1 MTWLD
6 EVHQIIDDLVE
17 GRPLEEA
24 PGRGRTLAVVVMH
37 HGQVVAEGYGVRP
50 DTPFGPGGPVQVDTA
65 LISWSVA
72 KSIAHAA
79 VGVAV
84 GDGVLQLDQPVPVAE
99 WQGTPKQA
107 ITLEHLLTMRS
118 GLRFVEDYVDDTT
131 SHCLDMLFGA
141 GVDDHAGYAA
151 ALPLD
156 HEPGTV
162 WNYSSG
168 TTNIVARI
176 LGDAVG
182 ASGEA
187 MATWLRERLFEPL
200 GMATAEV
207 RCDTVGT
214 WVASS
219 YVHASARDFARFG
232 EWYRNDGCVAG
243 RRLLP
248 EGWVAHGASPRSV
261 VPDSGLGYGAHWWVW
276 PTIPGAMVAQGYD
289 GQLAMVVPSR
299 AATVVH
305 LGQWPADAR
314 AGLAAVMTRL
324 VEQIPLRSELLHD

>member
-1 MTWLD
+1 MAWLD
-6 EVHQIIDDLVE
+6 EVYQIIDDLIE
-17 GRPLEEA
+17 GRPLDEVDE
-24 PGRGRTLAVVVMH
+24 RGTTLAVVVMH
-37 HGQVVAEGYGVRP
+37 HGEVVAEGYGVRP
-50 DTPFGPGGPVQVDTA
+50 DTPFGPGGPVQVDTP

-79 VGVAV
+79 VGLAV
-84 GDGVLQLDQPVPVAE
+84 GDGVVHVNRPAPVGA
-99 WQGTPKQA
+99 WHGTPKTA

-141 GVDDHAGYAA
+141 GVHDHAGYAA

-168 TTNIVARI
+168 TTNIVARV
-176 LGDAVG
+176 LADAVG
-182 ASGEA
+182 ASQEA
-187 MATWLRERLFEPL
+187 MVTWLSERLFEPL
-200 GMATAEV
+200 GMSTAEV
-207 RCDTVGT
+207 GFDTAGT

-219 YVHASARDFARFG
+219 YVYASGRDFARFG
-232 EWYRNDGCVAG
+232 EWYRNDGCVKG

-248 EGWVAHGASPRSV
+248 EGWVQHGARPRSV
-261 VPDSGLGYGAHWWVW
+261 EPDTGLGYGAHWWWW
-276 PTIPGAMVAQGYD
+276 PTIPTAMVAQGYD
-289 GQLAMVVPSR
+289 GQLVIVEPSR

-305 LGQWPADAR
+305 LGQWPATTR
-314 AGLAAVMTRL
+314 AGLRTVMTSL
-324 VEQIPLRSELLHD
+324 VELLPPVLEPSHD

>member
-6 EVHQIIDDLVE
+6 DVNGIIGDLVE
-17 GRPLEEA
+17 GRPLDDA
-24 PGRGRTLAVVVMH
+24 PVRGRTLAVVVMR
-37 HGQVVAEGYGVRP
+37 HGEVVAEGYGIRP
-50 DTPFGPGGPVQVDTA
+50 DTPFGPGGPVHVDTP

-79 VGVAV
+79 VGVVV
-84 GDGVLQLDQPVPVAE
+84 GDGVLQVNQPAPVEA
-99 WQGTPKQA
+99 WRGTSKQA

-131 SHCLDMLFGA
+131 SHCLDMLFGT

-156 HEPGTV
+156 HEPDTV

-176 LGDAVG
+176 VGDAVG
-182 ASGEA
+182 ASGDA
-187 MATWLRERLFEPL
+187 MAMWLAERLFEPL
-200 GMATAEV
+200 GMTTAEA
-207 RCDTVGT
+207 RFDTAGT

-232 EWYRNDGCVAG
+232 ECYRNDGCVG
-243 RRLLP
+243 DRRLLP
-248 EGWVAHGASPRSV
+248 EGWVAHGAMPRSV
-261 VPDSGLGYGAHWWVW
+261 EPDSGLGYGAHWWLW

-289 GQLAMVVPSR
+289 GQLIIVVPSR

-305 LGQWPADAR
+305 LGQWPAASR
-314 AGLAAVMTRL
+314 ADLATVMTRL
-324 VEQIPLRSELLHD
+324 VEKIPLLSEQSRD